1 MARDDEE
8 DDFRT
13 EPPPPPGADEADPAA
28 SDERVRR
35 KRLETMLRDLVRR
48 GIEKG
53 IEAGIGTFNKTDD
66 VIRGVPKELA
76 GYVFSQMDETKNAL
90 VRVVAREVREFLEA
104 TDLATEL
111 RKALTSLSFQI
122 NTEIRFVPNDQG
134 TGVKPDVKT
143 KVTPRRSNPPPADP
157 LDDEEPT

>member
-1 MARDDEE
+1 MAREDEE

-13 EPPPPPGADEADPAA
+13 EPPPPPGAEEAETGG

-35 KRLETMLRDLVRR
+35 KRLEKMLRDLIRR

-66 VIRGVPKELA
+66 VIRGVPKEVA
-76 GYVFSQMDETKNAL
+76 GYVFSQIDETKNAL

-122 NTEIRFVPNDQG
+122 NTEIRFVPNEQG

-143 KVTPRRSNPPPADP
+143 KVTPRRSTPPPP
-157 LDDEEPT
+157 GEDEDEPT